1 MGFHVDYDGL
11 DQLYSDLYSNVSA
24 WNSSLVTLSGNVK
37 GLVSSSNMAG
47 NGADSVKSYF
57 DSMHNTIIP
66 VMSRLITAHA
76 NNCLLYIRNYQSGID
91 TSLHAVMDE
100 DELEQTKRLLSV
112 QFGFAE
118 EINANVQ
125 RTLGL
130 VSDIIYVSCP
140 GFDVISDNNKEIKTL
155 IEKLLTDIKT
165 LEDTHYQNDFI
176 DTSQLIATLKA
187 FITEHLSDSRSYK
200 ANFSVEPFAQSSS
213 FIALAQ
219 AYVAVNA
226 QIEAN
231 QDAVLQAIKDE
242 NNRIDELTAEVEARQ
257 KEANTEKWVVTGL
270 CVVGSIVAIAVI
282 VGTGGAATP
291 LVVGTVSAV
300 SGAVIAG
307 NNAAADEYVAHGWD
321 TGKWDMGSIGTS
333 AVLGGV
339 SGFITGYVGAGVSS
353 VLTDGLSAA
362 GSTLLNSSSMA
373 VRVGSNAVIGSTS
386 QVISGVATRG
396 TATFVT
402 TMIASGG
409 DVSTSVDA
417 AWEYAT
423 NGQQILIDAAIGGVA
438 GGIKGIKKPTTV
450 QTTHREKIVD
460 QDKRIDAVSEDI
472 KNGSGEVISQEKAD
486 YIQKSIWDYTDDST
500 DIRSAYNNPDS
511 PYREQMEA
519 LDDYI
524 NNSPKWKG
532 TTMRGINVTAETAE
546 GFLSGEEIDML
557 GPSSWST
564 SEEVAQNFAKDS
576 CGRSGT
582 RTNVVFVLD
591 ENQSGTSITHL
602 STFGTLEAEVLAP
615 SGVKYAMDSF
625 EEVKDHFINYLY
637 IYVHEVH

>member
-11 DQLYSDLYSNVSA
+11 DQLYSDVYSNVST
-24 WNSSLVTLSGNVK
+24 WNDSLVALSGNVN
-37 GLVSSSNMAG
+37 GLISSSNMDG
-47 NGADSVKSYF
+47 NGADCVRSYF
-57 DSMHNTIIP
+57 DSMHNTIIQ
-66 VMSRLITAHA
+66 VISRLITAHV
-76 NNCLLYIRNYQSGID
+76 NNCLLYIRNYQSEID
-91 TSLHAVMDE
+91 TSLHAVIDE
-100 DELEQTKRLLSV
+100 DEIEQINRLLGV
-112 QFGFAE
+112 QFKFAE
-118 EINANVQ
+118 ESNANVQ
-125 RTLGL
+125 STLSS

-140 GFDVISDNNKEIKTL
+140 GFDSISDNNAEIKNL
-155 IEKLLTDIKT
+155 IEKLSADIKE
-165 LEDTHYQNDFI
+165 LEDRHYQSDFI
-176 DTSQLIATLKA
+176 DTSQLISALKS
-187 FITEHLSDSRSYK
+187 FVVEHLSDSRSYK
-200 ANFSVEPFAQSSS
+200 ANFSVESFAQSSS
-213 FIALAQ
+213 FTALAQ

-226 QIEAN
+226 QVEAN
-231 QDAVLQAIKDE
+231 HEAVLQAVEEE
-242 NNRIDELTAEVEARQ
+242 NSRIEALSAEVEARQ
-257 KEANTEKWVVTGL
+257 KEANKEKWIVTGL
-270 CVVGSIVAIAVI
+270 CVVGSIMAIAVI
-282 VGTGGAATP
+282 VGTGGTATP
-291 LVVGTVSAV
+291 FVVGTVSAV

-307 NNAAADEYVAHGWD
+307 NNAAANEYVEHGWD
-321 TGKWDMGSIGTS
+321 TGKWDMESIGTS
-333 AVLGGV
+333 AVLGGA

-396 TATFVT
+396 AATFVT
-402 TMIASGG
+402 AMITSGG
-409 DVSTSVDA
+409 NVSTSVDA
-417 AWEYAT
+417 AWESAT
-423 NGQQILIDAAIGGVA
+423 NGQQILLDAAIGGIA

-460 QDKRIDAVSEDI
+460 QDKRIDAVSNDI
-472 KNGSGEVISQEKAD
+472 KNGSGEVISREKAD

-511 PYREQMEA
+511 PYHEQMEV

-532 TTMRGINVTAETAE
+532 STMRGINVTAQTAE
-546 GFLSGEEIDML
+546 GFISGEEIDML

-576 CGRSGT
+576 CGRSGA

-591 ENQSGTSITHL
+591 KNQSGTSITHL
-602 STFGTLEAEVLAP
+602 STFGTSEAEVLAP

-625 EEVKDHFINYLY
+625 EEVREHFIDYLY